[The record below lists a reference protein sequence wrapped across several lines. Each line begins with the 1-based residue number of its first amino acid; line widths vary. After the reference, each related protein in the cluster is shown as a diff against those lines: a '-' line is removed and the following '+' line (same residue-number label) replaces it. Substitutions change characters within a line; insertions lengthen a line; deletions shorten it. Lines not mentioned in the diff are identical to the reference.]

1 MRLKYFNTERV
12 LPCNVSQLFIASSR
26 FQFRFLV
33 SMEEDDW
40 SKGLCYR
47 NLLSS
52 VNGLLMSFSRLV
64 FPII

>member
-26 FQFRFLV
+26 FQFRF
-33 SMEEDDW
+33 MEEDDW
-40 SKGLCYR
+40 IKGLCYR

-52 VNGLLMSFSRLV
+52 VNGLLMSFGRLV